1 MKNIIGLI
9 IMVCCLTMMS
19 CVQETYERKV
29 QFSVDMKGIDAV
41 EKVGLRGDF
50 NPLSWKN
57 DFELEQ
63 QDSSSIYTGE
73 VVFDTPFDFVSVKFV
88 QNGEIYEL
96 NGQDNRRVYFN
107 KNGVTVYET
116 VFNENEVNN

>member
-1 MKNIIGLI
+1 
-9 IMVCCLTMMS
+9 MVCCLTMMS